1 MVNQGKKRHTIE
13 NEDDEDDDN
22 INDEEEKDE
31 DEHEDKDENTEDEDS
46 TKHNDITQSK
56 YNMMTNS
63 YTIIL
68 LTYCFRYGV
77 LWS

>member
-1 MVNQGKKRHTIE
+1 MVNQGKKRHTNE

-31 DEHEDKDENTEDEDS
+31 DEDTEDEDS

-56 YNMMTNS
+56 YNMRTNI
-63 YTIIL
+63 YTIML

-77 LWS
+77 LWP